1 VHYLIKFR
9 HNDACRH
16 QALIDVS
23 VQVPWKVPMIIDSLA
38 ALPVK
43 GKDGRTIGHVARDHR
58 HGVCLL
64 DILVSRRASELRR
77 VPTLTAIDDVQQTD

>member
-23 VQVPWKVPMIIDSLA
+23 VQVPWKVPMITDSLA
-38 ALPVK
+38 AS
-43 GKDGRTIGHVARDHR
+43 
-58 HGVCLL
+58 
-64 DILVSRRASELRR
+64 LV
-77 VPTLTAIDDVQQTD
+77 AIDDVQQTG